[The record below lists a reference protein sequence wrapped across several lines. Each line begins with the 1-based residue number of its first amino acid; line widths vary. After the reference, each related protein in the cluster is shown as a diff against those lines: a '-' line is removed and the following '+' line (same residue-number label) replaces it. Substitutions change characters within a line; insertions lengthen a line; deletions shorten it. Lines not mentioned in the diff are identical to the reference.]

1 MVNTMSMNVRI
12 VVCVVCIFI
21 AQYSAAQSPPEST
34 AVPTVQNITPF
45 SLGDQYFGINAGGY
59 FPLFLINPDINENAD
74 ANQSIGGYGAFEWN
88 IYLNEFFSI
97 GAETA
102 YLFSFTINRNTLS
115 LWPTFVQFTFAP
127 LIGQFLIPVHLDVG
141 IVFAFLRDNVKADF
155 ALRGGVGFYWF
166 FNPAWAVGINA
177 DYYFLPQ
184 IYDGDPA
191 PRTDTRILNSLI
203 ASIGV
208 IYKI

>member
-1 MVNTMSMNVRI
+1 MKVRI
-12 VVCVVCIFI
+12 VVCVACIFM
-21 AQYSAAQSPPEST
+21 AQYAAAQSPPEDT
-34 AVPTVQNITPF
+34 IVPTLQETAPF

-59 FPLFLINPDINENAD
+59 FPLFLINPNANETAD
-74 ANQSIGGYGAFEWN
+74 TNQSIGGYGGFEWN
-88 IYLNEFFSI
+88 IYLNTFFSV
-97 GAETA
+97 GVETA
-102 YLFSFTINRNTLS
+102 YLFSFTVNQDTLS

-127 LIGQFLIPVHLDVG
+127 IVGQFLIPVHLDVG
-141 IVFAFLRDNVKADF
+141 IALAFLRDSVKVDI

-191 PRTDTRILNSLI
+191 PGTDTRILNSLV

-208 IYKI
+208 IYKL